1 MIGSSKYL
9 DIMILRIR
17 WLIILLLALLG
28 AAPTRSAPLPPE
40 ISFAFIDVGQG
51 DATLIR
57 DGSGYDILVDGG
69 RKSAGED
76 LIDYILAAGVDD
88 LEIIL
93 ATHADSDHIGGL
105 IKLLESDE
113 IPVESV
119 YYNGY
124 PGDTLT
130 WREFTTEVTEDGL
143 LLIPLQFPQ
152 NHNWGEFEVQVL
164 NPPDSLIDPE
174 QNDASVVLQIGYAQ
188 ITVLLT
194 ADIDFSVEKLLPDRT
209 PTLKADILKVAHHG
223 SKYSSSPAFLTAVE
237 PSEAIISV
245 GTNAYGHPAPETLA
259 RLVAVGTNIWRTD
272 LLGTILLTSD
282 GSSYELLPKITYLPL
297 LLQVFM
303 RP

>member
-1 MIGSSKYL
+1 MQF
-9 DIMILRIR
+9 R
-17 WLIILLLALLG
+17 WLIIILLALLG

-40 ISFAFIDVGQG
+40 ISIAFIDVGQG

-57 DGSGYDILVDGG
+57 DGNGYDILVDGG
-69 RKSAGED
+69 RKSAGEE
-76 LIDYILAAGVDD
+76 LIGYILAAGVDD
-88 LEIIL
+88 LEVIL

-105 IKLLESDE
+105 IKVLESDE
-113 IPVESV
+113 ILVEGV

-124 PGDTLT
+124 PSDTLT
-130 WREFTTEVTEDGL
+130 WHEFTAAVAADGL

-174 QNDASVVLQIGYAQ
+174 QNDASVVLQVGYAQ

-194 ADIDFSVEKLLPDRT
+194 ADIDSGVEQLLPGRT

-223 SKYSSSPAFLTAVE
+223 SKYSSATTFLEQVQ

-259 RLVAVGTNIWRTD
+259 RLSAIGTNTWRTD

-282 GSSYELLPKITYLPL
+282 GSSYEMLPKITYLPL
-297 LLQVFM
+297 LFQVFM
-303 RP
+303 HP